1 MTDFKKICNFSN
13 KWLKIFSNK
22 EPKLK
27 DLMDFS
33 MAEECMELGFS
44 LELGHKFLRKY
55 GKETGK
61 LDKLKEI
68 IDEVNEIDLL
78 GSVIFLRWRYF
89 NHWAYDQSE
98 ILKENNINWFIL
110 TLNHLYDL
118 AVKNEYLFKG
128 EIKSFILRSDAM
140 SFGLFPDEGQVIGQ
154 DIYLDTEGRASIK
167 FYKYKKQM
175 VRDKNFERSDFKI
188 RPEEAYRIFYELK
201 KYFGEKYDPFE
212 LMIMDVGRWDAVIE
226 NTEGKKYRF
235 NGPLFENQHEDLAY
249 LSFFIRTLLERMDLF
264 VFDGQ
269 AKTDRIKK
277 LTLDYNRV
285 TEIPIDRF
293 LFDQNFDR
301 AIWDYKESIII
312 NREENNIEHNK
323 IIGEECKVYQIF
335 EVEGL
340 IDSIFDN
347 FKEED
352 LFKKIKGNPEDAI
365 GIPDEIR
372 KYKIIIDYEKKPQRI
387 IEGDFDKRGLPG
399 DFPDF
404 AEILQES
411 LNFYNFEEILNP
423 KFYEKVRRLRDQY
436 IYCSLS
442 FGNGEKTYYYRTED
456 DEIEEGDLVLVPVG
470 PDNHE
475 AVAFVDKVEY
485 FYKEDVPFP
494 LEKTKFILEKY
505 DEE

>member
-201 KYFGEKYDPFE
+201 KYFGDKYDPFE
-212 LMIMDVGRWDAVIE
+212 LIIMDVGSWDAVIE

-235 NGPLFENQHEDLAY
+235 NGPLFENQNEDLAY
-249 LSFFIRTLLERMDLF
+249 LSFFIRTLLGRMDLF

-423 KFYEKVRRLRDQY
+423 KFYEKVRRLKDQY

-442 FGNGEKTYYYRTED
+442 FGSGEKTYYYRTED
-456 DEIEEGDLVLVPVG
+456 DEVEEGDLVLVPVG

-505 DEE
+505 NEE

>member
-201 KYFGEKYDPFE
+201 KYFGDKYDPFE
-212 LMIMDVGRWDAVIE
+212 LIIMDVGSWDAVIE

-235 NGPLFENQHEDLAY
+235 NGPLFENQNEDLAY
-249 LSFFIRTLLERMDLF
+249 LSFFIRTLLGRMDLF

-293 LFDQNFDR
+293 IFDKNFDR

-312 NREENNIEHNK
+312 NREENTIEHNK
-323 IIGEECKVYQIF
+323 IIGEECKVYQKF

-347 FKEED
+347 FKEEN
-352 LFKKIKGNPEDAI
+352 LFKEVKGNPEEAI

-372 KYKIIIDYEKKPQRI
+372 KYKITIDYEKKPQQI
-387 IEGDFDKRGLPG
+387 IEGDFDKRGLPE

-404 AEILQES
+404 AEILLES

-423 KFYEKVRRLRDQY
+423 KFYEKVRRLKEQY

-442 FGNGEKTYYYRTED
+442 FGSGEKTYYYRAED

-475 AVAFVDKVEY
+475 AVALVDKVEY

-505 DEE
+505 NEE

>member
-201 KYFGEKYDPFE
+201 KYFGDKYDPFE
-212 LMIMDVGRWDAVIE
+212 LIIMDVGSWDAVIE

-235 NGPLFENQHEDLAY
+235 NGPLFENQNEDLAY
-249 LSFFIRTLLERMDLF
+249 LSFFIRTLLGRMDLF

-293 LFDQNFDR
+293 IFDKNFDR

-312 NREENNIEHNK
+312 NREENTIEHNK

-347 FKEED
+347 FKEEN
-352 LFKKIKGNPEDAI
+352 LFKEVKGNPEEAI

-372 KYKIIIDYEKKPQRI
+372 KYKITIDYEKKLQRI
-387 IEGDFDKRGLPG
+387 IEGDFDKRGLPE

-404 AEILQES
+404 AEILQKS

-436 IYCSLS
+436 IYCSID
-442 FGNGEKTYYYRTED
+442 FGSGKKTYYYRTED
-456 DEIEEGDLVLVPVG
+456 DDIAEGDLFFVPVG

-475 AVAFVDKVEY
+475 AVALVDKVEY

-494 LEKTKFILEKY
+494 LEKTKFIIEKY

>member
-13 KWLKIFSNK
+13 KWLKKFSDK

-33 MAEECMELGFS
+33 MAEDCLELGFS
-44 LELGHKFLRKY
+44 LELGHEFLRKY
-55 GKETGK
+55 GDETSK
-61 LDKLKEI
+61 LIKLKEI

-78 GSVIFLRWRYF
+78 GSVIFLNWRYF

-98 ILKENNINWFIL
+98 ILKEDNINWFIL
-110 TLNHLYDL
+110 TLNHLYHL
-118 AVKNEYLFKG
+118 AARNEYLFKG
-128 EIKSFILRSDAM
+128 EIKSFTLRSNAM
-140 SFGLFPDEGQVIGQ
+140 ALGLFPEEGQVVRQ
-154 DIYLDTEGRASIK
+154 DIYLDIEGRVSIK
-167 FYKYKKQM
+167 SYKYTNQ
-175 VRDKNFERSDFKI
+175 VGRDKNFERSELKI
-188 RPEEAYRIFYELK
+188 RTEEAFKIFYELK

-249 LSFFIRTLLERMDLF
+249 LSFFIRSLLGRMDLF

-269 AKTDRIKK
+269 AKIDRIKK
-277 LTLDYNRV
+277 LSLDYHRI

-293 LFDQNFDR
+293 IFDKNFDR

-312 NREENNIEHNK
+312 NREENTIEHNK
-323 IIGEECKVYQIF
+323 IIGEGCKVYQKF

-340 IDSIFDN
+340 IDSILDN
-347 FKEED
+347 FEEED
-352 LFKKIKGNPEDAI
+352 LFEKVKGNPEDAI

-372 KYKIIIDYEKKPQRI
+372 KYKLTIDYDKKPQRI
-387 IEGDFDKRGLPG
+387 IEGDFDKRGLPE
-399 DFPDF
+399 DFSEF
-404 AEILQES
+404 AEILLES
-411 LNFYNFEEILNP
+411 LSFYSFEEILNP
-423 KFYEKVRRLRDQY
+423 KFYEKVRRLKDQY

-442 FGNGEKTYYYRTED
+442 FGSGEKTYYYRTED

-505 DEE
+505 NEE

>member
-1 MTDFKKICNFSN
+1 
-13 KWLKIFSNK
+13 
-22 EPKLK
+22 
-27 DLMDFS
+27 
-33 MAEECMELGFS
+33 MAEEWMELGFS
-44 LELGHKFLRKY
+44 LELGHEFLRKY

-61 LDKLKEI
+61 LAKLKEI

-78 GSVIFLRWRYF
+78 GSVIFLNWRYF

-98 ILKENNINWFIL
+98 ILKEDNINWFIL
-110 TLNHLYDL
+110 ALSHLNQL
-118 AVKNEYLFKG
+118 AAKDKFLFKG
-128 EIKSFILRSDAM
+128 EIKSFILKSDAM
-140 SFGLFPDEGQVIGQ
+140 SFGLFPEEGQVVRQ
-154 DIYLDTEGRASIK
+154 YIYLDIEGRVSIK
-167 FYKYKKQM
+167 SYKYTNQ
-175 VRDKNFERSDFKI
+175 VGRDKNFERSELKI
-188 RPEEAYRIFYELK
+188 RTEEAFKIFYELK

-285 TEIPIDRF
+285 TEIPINRF

-312 NREENNIEHNK
+312 NREEKTIEHNK
-323 IIGEECKVYQIF
+323 IIGEGCKVYQKF

-352 LFKKIKGNPEDAI
+352 LFKEVKGNPEDAI

-372 KYKIIIDYEKKPQRI
+372 KYKITIDYVKKPQRI
-387 IEGDFDKRGLPG
+387 IEGDFDKRGLPE
-399 DFPDF
+399 DFSEF
-404 AEILQES
+404 AEILLES
-411 LNFYNFEEILNP
+411 LSFYNFEEILNP
-423 KFYEKVRRLRDQY
+423 KFYEKFRRLKDQY

-442 FGNGEKTYYYRTED
+442 FGSGEKTYYYRTED

-485 FYKEDVPFP
+485 FYKEDVPFS

-505 DEE
+505 NEE

>member
-1 MTDFKKICNFSN
+1 MTNFKKICNFSN
-13 KWLKIFSNK
+13 KWLKKFSNK

-44 LELGHKFLRKY
+44 LELGHDFLRKY
-55 GKETGK
+55 GKETSK
-61 LDKLKEI
+61 LAKLKEI

-78 GSVIFLRWRYF
+78 GSVIFLNWRYF

-98 ILKENNINWFIL
+98 ILKEDNINWFIL
-110 TLNHLYDL
+110 TLNHLYHL
-118 AVKNEYLFKG
+118 TARNEYLFKG
-128 EIKSFILRSDAM
+128 EIKSFTLRSNAM
-140 SFGLFPDEGQVIGQ
+140 ALGLFPEEGQVVRQ
-154 DIYLDTEGRASIK
+154 DIYLDIEGRVSIK
-167 FYKYKKQM
+167 FYKYANQ
-175 VRDKNFERSDFKI
+175 VGRDKNFERSDFKI
-188 RPEEAYRIFYELK
+188 RKQEAYRIFYELK

-212 LMIMDVGRWDAVIE
+212 FMIMDVGSWDAVIE

-249 LSFFIRTLLERMDLF
+249 LSFFIRTLLRRMDLF

-277 LTLDYNRV
+277 LSLDYHRI
-285 TEIPIDRF
+285 TEMPIDRF
-293 LFDQNFDR
+293 IFDKNFDR

-312 NREENNIEHNK
+312 NREENTIEHNK
-323 IIGEECKVYQIF
+323 IIGEECKVYQKF

-347 FKEED
+347 FKEEYM
-352 LFKKIKGNPEDAI
+352 FTKIKGNPEDAI

-372 KYKIIIDYEKKPQRI
+372 KYKITIDYEKKPQQI
-387 IEGDFDKRGLPG
+387 IEGDFDKRGLPE

-404 AEILQES
+404 AEILKES

-423 KFYEKVRRLRDQY
+423 KFYEKVRRLKDQY

-442 FGNGEKTYYYRTED
+442 FGSGEKTYYYRTED

-475 AVAFVDKVEY
+475 AVAFVNKVEY

-505 DEE
+505 NEE

>member
-13 KWLKIFSNK
+13 KWLKKFSNK

-33 MAEECMELGFS
+33 MAEEWMELGFS

-55 GKETGK
+55 GNETGK

-78 GSVIFLRWRYF
+78 GSVIFLNWRYF

-98 ILKENNINWFIL
+98 ILKEDNINWFIL
-110 TLNHLYDL
+110 TLNHLYHL
-118 AVKNEYLFKG
+118 AAKYKFLFKG
-128 EIKSFILRSDAM
+128 EIKSFILKSDAM
-140 SFGLFPDEGQVIGQ
+140 SFGLFPEEGQVVRQ
-154 DIYLDTEGRASIK
+154 DIYLDIEGRVSIK
-167 FYKYKKQM
+167 SYKYTNQ
-175 VRDKNFERSDFKI
+175 VGRDKNFERSELKI
-188 RPEEAYRIFYELK
+188 RTEEAFKIFYELK

-340 IDSIFDN
+340 IGSIFDN

-372 KYKIIIDYEKKPQRI
+372 KYEIIIDYEKKPQRI
-387 IEGDFDKRGLPG
+387 IEGDFDKRGLPE
-399 DFPDF
+399 DFSEF
-404 AEILQES
+404 AEILLES
-411 LNFYNFEEILNP
+411 LSFYSFEEILNP
-423 KFYEKVRRLRDQY
+423 KFYEKVRRLKDQY

-442 FGNGEKTYYYRTED
+442 FGSGEKTYYYRTED

-505 DEE
+505 NEE

>member
-201 KYFGEKYDPFE
+201 KYFGDKYDPFE
-212 LMIMDVGRWDAVIE
+212 LIIMDVGSWDAVIE

-235 NGPLFENQHEDLAY
+235 NGPLFENQNEDLAY
-249 LSFFIRTLLERMDLF
+249 LSFFIRTLLGRMDLF

-293 LFDQNFDR
+293 IFDKNFDR

-312 NREENNIEHNK
+312 NREENTIEHNK

-347 FKEED
+347 FKEEN
-352 LFKKIKGNPEDAI
+352 LFKEVKGNPEEAI

-372 KYKIIIDYEKKPQRI
+372 KYKITIDYEKKPQRI
-387 IEGDFDKRGLPG
+387 IEGDFDKRGLPE
-399 DFPDF
+399 DFSEF
-404 AEILQES
+404 AEILLES
-411 LNFYNFEEILNP
+411 LSFYSFEEILNP
-423 KFYEKVRRLRDQY
+423 KFYEKVRRLKDQY

-442 FGNGEKTYYYRTED
+442 FGSGEKTYYYRTED
-456 DEIEEGDLVLVPVG
+456 DEVEEGDLVLVPVG

>member
-1 MTDFKKICNFSN
+1 MTNFKIICNFSN
-13 KWLKIFSNK
+13 KWLKKFSNK

-33 MAEECMELGFS
+33 MAEECMDLGFS
-44 LELGHKFLRKY
+44 LELGHEFLRKY
-55 GKETGK
+55 GKETGE

-78 GSVIFLRWRYF
+78 GSVIFLNWRYF

-98 ILKENNINWFIL
+98 ILKEDNINWFIL
-110 TLNHLYDL
+110 TLNHLYHL
-118 AVKNEYLFKG
+118 AAKDKFLFKG
-128 EIKSFILRSDAM
+128 EIKSFTLRSNAM
-140 SFGLFPDEGQVIGQ
+140 ALGFFPEEGQVVRQ
-154 DIYLDTEGRASIK
+154 DIYLDIEGRVSIK
-167 FYKYKKQM
+167 SYKYTNQ
-175 VRDKNFERSDFKI
+175 VGRDKNFERSELKI
-188 RPEEAYRIFYELK
+188 RTEEAFKIFYELK
-201 KYFGEKYDPFE
+201 KYFEEKYEPFE

-235 NGPLFENQHEDLAY
+235 NGALFENQHEDLAY
-249 LSFFIRTLLERMDLF
+249 LSFFIRSLLERMDLF

-312 NREENNIEHNK
+312 NREENTIEHNK
-323 IIGEECKVYQIF
+323 IIGEECKVYQKF
-335 EVEGL
+335 EVQGL

-352 LFKKIKGNPEDAI
+352 LFKEVKGNPEDAI

-372 KYKIIIDYEKKPQRI
+372 KYKITIDYEKKPQRI
-387 IEGDFDKRGLPG
+387 IEGDFDKRGLPN
-399 DFPDF
+399 DFSEF
-404 AEILQES
+404 AEILLES

-423 KFYEKVRRLRDQY
+423 KFYEKNRRLKDQY
-436 IYCSLS
+436 IYCSLD
-442 FGNGEKTYYYRTED
+442 FGSGKKTSYYRTED

-505 DEE
+505 YEE

>member
-201 KYFGEKYDPFE
+201 KYFGDKYDPFE
-212 LMIMDVGRWDAVIE
+212 LIIMDVGSWDAVIE

-235 NGPLFENQHEDLAY
+235 NGPLFENQNEDLAY
-249 LSFFIRTLLERMDLF
+249 LSFFIRTLLGRMDLF
-264 VFDGQ
+264 VFDGK

-293 LFDQNFDR
+293 IFDKNFDC

-312 NREENNIEHNK
+312 NREENTIEHNK

-347 FKEED
+347 FKEEN
-352 LFKKIKGNPEDAI
+352 LFKEVKGNPEEAI

-372 KYKIIIDYEKKPQRI
+372 KYKITIDYEKKPQRI
-387 IEGDFDKRGLPG
+387 IEGDFDKRGLPE
-399 DFPDF
+399 DFSEF
-404 AEILQES
+404 AEILLES
-411 LNFYNFEEILNP
+411 LSFYSFEEILNP
-423 KFYEKVRRLRDQY
+423 KFYEKVRRLKDQY

-442 FGNGEKTYYYRTED
+442 FGSGEKTYYYRTED
-456 DEIEEGDLVLVPVG
+456 DEVEEGDLVLVPVG

>member
-13 KWLKIFSNK
+13 KWLKKFSDK

-33 MAEECMELGFS
+33 MAEEWMELGFS
-44 LELGHKFLRKY
+44 LELGHEFLRKY

-61 LDKLKEI
+61 LAKLKEI

-78 GSVIFLRWRYF
+78 GSVIFLNWRYF

-98 ILKENNINWFIL
+98 ILKEDNINWFIL
-110 TLNHLYDL
+110 TLNHLYHL
-118 AVKNEYLFKG
+118 AARNEYLFKG
-128 EIKSFILRSDAM
+128 EIKSFTLRSNAM
-140 SFGLFPDEGQVIGQ
+140 ALGLFPEEGKVVRQY
-154 DIYLDTEGRASIK
+154 IYLDIKGRVSIK
-167 FYKYKKQM
+167 SYKYTKQM
-175 VRDKNFERSDFKI
+175 VRDKNFERNDFKI
-188 RPEEAYRIFYELK
+188 RPEETYRIFYELK
-201 KYFGEKYDPFE
+201 KYFGKKYDPFE
-212 LMIMDVGRWDAVIE
+212 LMIMDVGSWDAVIE

-249 LSFFIRTLLERMDLF
+249 LSLFIRTLLGRMDLF

-269 AKTDRIKK
+269 AKTDKIKK
-277 LTLDYNRV
+277 LSLDYHRI

-293 LFDQNFDR
+293 IFDKNFDH

-312 NREENNIEHNK
+312 NREKNTIEHNK
-323 IIGEECKVYQIF
+323 IIGEECKVYQKF

-352 LFKKIKGNPEDAI
+352 LFTKIKGNPEDAI

-372 KYKIIIDYEKKPQRI
+372 KYKITIDYEKKPQRI
-387 IEGDFDKRGLPG
+387 IEGDFDKRGLPE
-399 DFPDF
+399 DFSEF

-436 IYCSLS
+436 IYCSLD
-442 FGNGEKTYYYRTED
+442 FGSGKKTYYYRTED
-456 DEIEEGDLVLVPVG
+456 NEIEEGDLVLVPVG

-505 DEE
+505 NEE

>member
-201 KYFGEKYDPFE
+201 KYFGDKYDPFE
-212 LMIMDVGRWDAVIE
+212 LIIMDVGSWDAVIE

-235 NGPLFENQHEDLAY
+235 NGPLFENQNEDLAY
-249 LSFFIRTLLERMDLF
+249 LSFFIRTLLGRMDLF

-285 TEIPIDRF
+285 TEIPIDIF
-293 LFDQNFDR
+293 IFDKNFDR

-312 NREENNIEHNK
+312 NREANTIEHNK
-323 IIGEECKVYQIF
+323 IIGEECKVYQKF
-335 EVEGL
+335 EVQGL

-352 LFKKIKGNPEDAI
+352 LFKEVKGNPEDAI

-372 KYKIIIDYEKKPQRI
+372 KYKITIDYEKKPQRI
-387 IEGDFDKRGLPG
+387 IEGDFDKRGLPE

-404 AEILQES
+404 AEILLES
-411 LNFYNFEEILNP
+411 LSFYNFEEILNP

-436 IYCSLS
+436 IYCSLD
-442 FGNGEKTYYYRTED
+442 FGSGKKIYYYRAED

-475 AVAFVDKVEY
+475 AVAFVNKVEY

-505 DEE
+505 NEE

>member
-13 KWLKIFSNK
+13 KWLKKFSDK

-33 MAEECMELGFS
+33 MAEDCLELGFS
-44 LELGHKFLRKY
+44 LELGHEFLRKY
-55 GKETGK
+55 GNETGK

-78 GSVIFLRWRYF
+78 GSAVFLKWRYF

-98 ILKENNINWFIL
+98 ILKEDNINWFIL
-110 TLNHLYDL
+110 TLNHLYHL
-118 AVKNEYLFKG
+118 AAKDKFLFKG
-128 EIKSFILRSDAM
+128 EIKSFILKSDAM
-140 SFGLFPDEGQVIGQ
+140 SFGLFPEEGQVIGQ
-154 DIYLDTEGRASIK
+154 DIYLDIEGRVSIK
-167 FYKYKKQM
+167 SYKYAIE
-175 VRDKNFERSDFKI
+175 VGRNKNFERIDFKI
-188 RPEEAYRIFYELK
+188 RKQEAYRIFYELK
-201 KYFGEKYDPFE
+201 KYFGDNYDPFE
-212 LMIMDVGRWDAVIE
+212 LMIMDVGSWDAVIE

-249 LSFFIRTLLERMDLF
+249 LSFFIRSLLGRMDLF
-264 VFDGQ
+264 VFDGK

-277 LTLDYNRV
+277 LSLDYHRI

-293 LFDQNFDR
+293 LFDKNFNR
-301 AIWDYKESIII
+301 AIWDYRESIII
-312 NREENNIEHNK
+312 NREENTIEHNK
-323 IIGEECKVYQIF
+323 IIGEECKVYLKF

-347 FKEED
+347 FEEKD
-352 LFKKIKGNPEDAI
+352 LFKEIKGNPEDAI
-365 GIPDEIR
+365 GIPDETR
-372 KYKIIIDYEKKPQRI
+372 KYKITIDYENMPQRI

-404 AEILQES
+404 AEILQDS

-423 KFYEKVRRLRDQY
+423 KFYEKVRRLKDQY
-436 IYCSLS
+436 IYCSLD
-442 FGNGEKTYYYRTED
+442 FGSGKKTYYYRTED

>member
-44 LELGHKFLRKY
+44 LELGHEFLRKY

-78 GSVIFLRWRYF
+78 GSVIFLNWRYF

-98 ILKENNINWFIL
+98 ILKEDNINWFIL

-175 VRDKNFERSDFKI
+175 VRDKNFEKSDFKI
-188 RPEEAYRIFYELK
+188 RPEEAYRIFYEIK
-201 KYFGEKYDPFE
+201 KYFGDKYDPFE
-212 LMIMDVGRWDAVIE
+212 LMIMDVGSWDAVIE

-249 LSFFIRTLLERMDLF
+249 LSFFIRTLLRRMDLF

-277 LTLDYNRV
+277 LTLDYHRI

-293 LFDQNFDR
+293 IFDKNFDR

-312 NREENNIEHNK
+312 NREENTIEHNK
-323 IIGEECKVYQIF
+323 IIGEGCKVYQKF

-340 IDSIFDN
+340 IDSILDN
-347 FKEED
+347 FEEED
-352 LFKKIKGNPEDAI
+352 LFEKVKGNPEDAI

-372 KYKIIIDYEKKPQRI
+372 KYKLTIDYDKKPQRI
-387 IEGDFDKRGLPG
+387 IEGDFDKRGLPE

-404 AEILQES
+404 PEILKES

-423 KFYEKVRRLRDQY
+423 KFYEKFRRLKDQY

-442 FGNGEKTYYYRTED
+442 FGSGKKTYYYRTED

>member
-1 MTDFKKICNFSN
+1 MTSFKKICNFSN
-13 KWLKIFSNK
+13 KWLKKFSTEDSNIQ
-22 EPKLK
+22 
-27 DLMDFS
+27 DLMDYS

-44 LELGHKFLRKY
+44 LELGHEFLRKY
-55 GKETGK
+55 GKEAGK
-61 LDKLKEI
+61 LAKLKEI

-78 GSVIFLRWRYF
+78 GSAIFLNWTYF

-98 ILKENNINWFIL
+98 ILKEDNINWFIL
-110 TLNHLYDL
+110 TLKHLYHL
-118 AVKNEYLFKG
+118 AARNEYLFKG

-140 SFGLFPDEGQVIGQ
+140 SFGLFPEEGQVIGQ
-154 DIYLDTEGRASIK
+154 DIYLDFEGRISIK
-167 FYKYKKQM
+167 SYKYTNQ
-175 VRDKNFERSDFKI
+175 VGRDKNFEKSDFKI
-188 RPEEAYRIFYELK
+188 RPEEAYRIFYEIK
-201 KYFGEKYDPFE
+201 KYFGDKYDPFE
-212 LMIMDVGRWDAVIE
+212 LMIMDVGSWDAVIE

-249 LSFFIRTLLERMDLF
+249 LSVLIRTLLGRMDLF

-277 LTLDYNRV
+277 LTLDYHRI

-293 LFDQNFDR
+293 IFDKNFDR

-312 NREENNIEHNK
+312 DREENTIEHNK
-323 IIGEECKVYQIF
+323 IIGEECKVYQKF

-347 FKEED
+347 FEEKD
-352 LFKKIKGNPEDAI
+352 LFKEVKGNPEDAI

-372 KYKIIIDYEKKPQRI
+372 KYKITIDYEKKPQRI
-387 IEGDFDKRGLPG
+387 IEGDFDKRGLPE

-411 LNFYNFEEILNP
+411 LSFYNFEEILNP
-423 KFYEKVRRLRDQY
+423 KFYEKFRRLKDQY

-442 FGNGEKTYYYRTED
+442 FGSGEKTYYYRTED
-456 DEIEEGDLVLVPVG
+456 DEVEEGDLVLVPVG

-494 LEKTKFILEKY
+494 LEKTKFIIEKY

>member
-1 MTDFKKICNFSN
+1 MTNFKKICNFSN
-13 KWLKIFSNK
+13 KWLKKFSNK

-44 LELGHKFLRKY
+44 LELGHDFLRKY
-55 GKETGK
+55 GNETSK
-61 LDKLKEI
+61 LAKLKEI

-78 GSVIFLRWRYF
+78 GSVIFLNWRYF

-98 ILKENNINWFIL
+98 ILKEDNINWFIL
-110 TLNHLYDL
+110 ALSHLNQLTAKD
-118 AVKNEYLFKG
+118 KFLFKG
-128 EIKSFILRSDAM
+128 EIKSFTLRSNAM
-140 SFGLFPDEGQVIGQ
+140 ALGLFPEEGQVVRQ
-154 DIYLDTEGRASIK
+154 DIYLDIEGRVSIK
-167 FYKYKKQM
+167 SYKYTNQ
-175 VRDKNFERSDFKI
+175 VGRDKNFERSELKI
-188 RPEEAYRIFYELK
+188 RTEEAFKIFYELK

-312 NREENNIEHNK
+312 NREENTIEHNK
-323 IIGEECKVYQIF
+323 IIGEECKVYQKF

-347 FKEED
+347 FKEEN
-352 LFKKIKGNPEDAI
+352 LFKEVKGNPEEAI

-372 KYKIIIDYEKKPQRI
+372 KYKITIDYEKKPQRI
-387 IEGDFDKRGLPG
+387 IEGDFDKRGLPE
-399 DFPDF
+399 DFSEF
-404 AEILQES
+404 AEILLES
-411 LNFYNFEEILNP
+411 LSFYSFEEILNP
-423 KFYEKVRRLRDQY
+423 KFYEKVRRLKDQY

-442 FGNGEKTYYYRTED
+442 FGSGEKTYYYRTED

-475 AVAFVDKVEY
+475 AVAFVNKVEY

-505 DEE
+505 NEE

>member
-13 KWLKIFSNK
+13 KWLKKFSDK

-33 MAEECMELGFS
+33 MAEEWMELGFS
-44 LELGHKFLRKY
+44 LELGHEFLRKY

-61 LDKLKEI
+61 LAKLKEI

-78 GSVIFLRWRYF
+78 GSVIFLNWRYF

-98 ILKENNINWFIL
+98 ILKEDNINWFIL
-110 TLNHLYDL
+110 ALSHLNQL
-118 AVKNEYLFKG
+118 AAKDKFLFKG

-201 KYFGEKYDPFE
+201 KYFGDKYDPFE
-212 LMIMDVGRWDAVIE
+212 LIIMDVGSWDAVIE

-235 NGPLFENQHEDLAY
+235 NGPLFENQNEDLAY
-249 LSFFIRTLLERMDLF
+249 LSFFIRTLLGRMDLF

-293 LFDQNFDR
+293 IFDKNFDR

-312 NREENNIEHNK
+312 NREENTIEHNK

-347 FKEED
+347 FKEEN
-352 LFKKIKGNPEDAI
+352 LFKEVKGNPEEAI
-365 GIPDEIR
+365 GIPDKIR
-372 KYKIIIDYEKKPQRI
+372 KYKITIDYEKKPQRI
-387 IEGDFDKRGLPG
+387 IEGDFDKRGLPE
-399 DFPDF
+399 DFSEF
-404 AEILQES
+404 AEILLES
-411 LNFYNFEEILNP
+411 LSFYSFEEILNP
-423 KFYEKVRRLRDQY
+423 KFYEKVRRLKEQY

-442 FGNGEKTYYYRTED
+442 FGSGEKTYYYRNED
-456 DEIEEGDLVLVPVG
+456 DEVEEGDLVLVPVG

-505 DEE
+505 NEE

>member
-1 MTDFKKICNFSN
+1 
-13 KWLKIFSNK
+13 
-22 EPKLK
+22 
-27 DLMDFS
+27 
-33 MAEECMELGFS
+33 MELGFS
-44 LELGHKFLRKY
+44 LKLGHKFLRKY
-55 GKETGK
+55 GNETSK
-61 LDKLKEI
+61 LAKLKEI

-78 GSVIFLRWRYF
+78 GSFIFLNWRYF

-98 ILKENNINWFIL
+98 ILKEDNINWFIL

-118 AVKNEYLFKG
+118 AAKDKFLFKG

-140 SFGLFPDEGQVIGQ
+140 ALGLFPEEGQVVRQ
-154 DIYLDTEGRASIK
+154 DIYLDFEGRVSIK
-167 FYKYKKQM
+167 SYKYTNQ
-175 VRDKNFERSDFKI
+175 VGRDKNFEKSDFKI
-188 RPEEAYRIFYELK
+188 RPEEAFKIFYELK
-201 KYFGEKYDPFE
+201 KYFGDKYDPFE

-235 NGPLFENQHEDLAY
+235 NGPLFENKHEDLAY
-249 LSFFIRTLLERMDLF
+249 LSFFIRNLLERMDLF
-264 VFDGQ
+264 VFDGK

-293 LFDQNFDR
+293 LFDKNFDR

-312 NREENNIEHNK
+312 NREENTIEHNK
-323 IIGEECKVYQIF
+323 IIGEECKVYQKF

-352 LFKKIKGNPEDAI
+352 LFTKIKGNLEDAI

-372 KYKIIIDYEKKPQRI
+372 KYKITIDYEKKPQRI
-387 IEGDFDKRGLPG
+387 IERDFDKRGLPE

-404 AEILQES
+404 AEILLES

-436 IYCSLS
+436 IYCSLD
-442 FGNGEKTYYYRTED
+442 FGSGKKTYYYRAED

-470 PDNHE
+470 HDNHE
-475 AVAFVDKVEY
+475 AVALVDKVEY

-494 LEKTKFILEKY
+494 LEKTKFIIEKY

>member
-167 FYKYKKQM
+167 FYKYTKQM

-201 KYFGEKYDPFE
+201 KYFGDKYDPFE
-212 LMIMDVGRWDAVIE
+212 LIIMDVGSWDAVIE

-235 NGPLFENQHEDLAY
+235 NGPLFENQNEDLAY
-249 LSFFIRTLLERMDLF
+249 LSFFIRTLLGRMDLF

-293 LFDQNFDR
+293 IFDKNFDR

-312 NREENNIEHNK
+312 NREENTIEHNK

-347 FKEED
+347 FKEEN
-352 LFKKIKGNPEDAI
+352 LFKEVKGNPEEAI

-372 KYKIIIDYEKKPQRI
+372 KYKITIDYEKKPQRI
-387 IEGDFDKRGLPG
+387 IEGDFDKRGLPE
-399 DFPDF
+399 DFSEF
-404 AEILQES
+404 AEILLES
-411 LNFYNFEEILNP
+411 LSFYSFEEILNP
-423 KFYEKVRRLRDQY
+423 KFYEKVRRLKDQY

-442 FGNGEKTYYYRTED
+442 FGSGEKTYYYRTED
-456 DEIEEGDLVLVPVG
+456 DEVEEGDLVLVPVG

-494 LEKTKFILEKY
+494 LEKTKFILGKY
-505 DEE
+505 NEE

>member
-1 MTDFKKICNFSN
+1 MTNFKKICNFSN
-13 KWLKIFSNK
+13 KWLKKFSNK

-78 GSVIFLRWRYF
+78 GSAIFLNWRYF

-98 ILKENNINWFIL
+98 ILKEDNINWFIF
-110 TLNHLYDL
+110 TLNHLYHL
-118 AVKNEYLFKG
+118 AARNVYLFKG

-140 SFGLFPDEGQVIGQ
+140 VYGPPPEEGQVVRQ
-154 DIYLDTEGRASIK
+154 DIYLDIEGRVSIK
-167 FYKYKKQM
+167 YYKYTKQM
-175 VRDKNFERSDFKI
+175 VRDKNFEKSDFKI
-188 RPEEAYRIFYELK
+188 RPEKAFKIFYELK

-226 NTEGKKYRF
+226 NTEGKKYSF
-235 NGPLFENQHEDLAY
+235 NGPRFENQHEDLAY
-249 LSFFIRTLLERMDLF
+249 LSFFIRNLLERMDLF

-293 LFDQNFDR
+293 LFDKNFDR

-312 NREENNIEHNK
+312 NREENTIEHNK
-323 IIGEECKVYQIF
+323 IIGEECKVYQKF

-436 IYCSLS
+436 IYCSLD
-442 FGNGEKTYYYRTED
+442 FGSGKKTYYYRTED

-505 DEE
+505 YEE

>member
-201 KYFGEKYDPFE
+201 KYFGDKYDPFE
-212 LMIMDVGRWDAVIE
+212 LIIMYVGSWDAVIE

-235 NGPLFENQHEDLAY
+235 NGPLFENQNEDLAY
-249 LSFFIRTLLERMDLF
+249 LSFFIRTLLGRMDLF

-293 LFDQNFDR
+293 IFDKNFDR

-312 NREENNIEHNK
+312 NREENTIEHNK

-347 FKEED
+347 FKEEN
-352 LFKKIKGNPEDAI
+352 LLKEVKGNPEEAI

-372 KYKIIIDYEKKPQRI
+372 KYKITIDYEKKPQRI
-387 IEGDFDKRGLPG
+387 IEGDFDKRGLPE
-399 DFPDF
+399 DFSEF
-404 AEILQES
+404 AEILLES
-411 LNFYNFEEILNP
+411 LSFYSFEEILNP
-423 KFYEKVRRLRDQY
+423 KFYEKVRRLKDQY

-442 FGNGEKTYYYRTED
+442 FGSGEKTYYYRTED

-494 LEKTKFILEKY
+494 LEKTKFIFEKY

>member
-188 RPEEAYRIFYELK
+188 RTEEAYRIFYELK
-201 KYFGEKYDPFE
+201 KYFGDKYDPFE
-212 LMIMDVGRWDAVIE
+212 LIIMDVGSWDAVIE

-235 NGPLFENQHEDLAY
+235 NGPLFENQNEDLAY
-249 LSFFIRTLLERMDLF
+249 LSFFIRTLLGRMDLF

-285 TEIPIDRF
+285 TEIPIDIF
-293 LFDQNFDR
+293 IFDKNFDR

-312 NREENNIEHNK
+312 NREANTIEHNK
-323 IIGEECKVYQIF
+323 IIGEECKVYQKF
-335 EVEGL
+335 EVQGL

-352 LFKKIKGNPEDAI
+352 LFKEVKGNPEDAI

-372 KYKIIIDYEKKPQRI
+372 KYKITIDYEKKPQRI
-387 IEGDFDKRGLPG
+387 IEGDFDKRGLPE

-404 AEILQES
+404 AEILLES
-411 LNFYNFEEILNP
+411 LSFYNFEEILNP

-436 IYCSLS
+436 IYCSLD
-442 FGNGEKTYYYRTED
+442 FGSGKKIYYYRAED

-475 AVAFVDKVEY
+475 AVAFVNKVEY

-505 DEE
+505 NEE

>member
-1 MTDFKKICNFSN
+1 MTNFKKICNFSN
-13 KWLKIFSNK
+13 KWLKKFSNK

-44 LELGHKFLRKY
+44 LELGHEFLRKY

-78 GSVIFLRWRYF
+78 GSAVFLNWRYF

-98 ILKENNINWFIL
+98 ILKEDNINWFIF
-110 TLNHLYDL
+110 TLNHLYHL
-118 AVKNEYLFKG
+118 AARNEYLFKG
-128 EIKSFILRSDAM
+128 EIKSFTLRSNAM
-140 SFGLFPDEGQVIGQ
+140 ALGLFPEEGKVVRQY
-154 DIYLDTEGRASIK
+154 IYLDIKGRVSIK
-167 FYKYKKQM
+167 SYKYTKQM
-175 VRDKNFERSDFKI
+175 VRDKNFERNDFKI

-201 KYFGEKYDPFE
+201 KYFGKKYDPFE
-212 LMIMDVGRWDAVIE
+212 LMIMDVGSWDAVIE

-249 LSFFIRTLLERMDLF
+249 LSLFIRTLLGRMDLF

-269 AKTDRIKK
+269 AKTDKIKK
-277 LTLDYNRV
+277 LSLDYHRI

-293 LFDQNFDR
+293 IFDKNFDH

-312 NREENNIEHNK
+312 NREKNTIEHNK
-323 IIGEECKVYQIF
+323 IIGEECKVYQKF

-352 LFKKIKGNPEDAI
+352 LFTKK
-365 GIPDEIR
+365 
-372 KYKIIIDYEKKPQRI
+372 
-387 IEGDFDKRGLPG
+387 
-399 DFPDF
+399 
-404 AEILQES
+404 
-411 LNFYNFEEILNP
+411 
-423 KFYEKVRRLRDQY
+423 
-436 IYCSLS
+436 
-442 FGNGEKTYYYRTED
+442 
-456 DEIEEGDLVLVPVG
+456 
-470 PDNHE
+470 
-475 AVAFVDKVEY
+475 
-485 FYKEDVPFP
+485 
-494 LEKTKFILEKY
+494 
-505 DEE
+505 

>member
-201 KYFGEKYDPFE
+201 KYFGDKYDPFE
-212 LMIMDVGRWDAVIE
+212 LIIMDVGSWDAVIE

-235 NGPLFENQHEDLAY
+235 NGPLFENQNEDLAY
-249 LSFFIRTLLERMDLF
+249 LSFFIRTLLGRMDLF

-293 LFDQNFDR
+293 IFDKNFDR

-312 NREENNIEHNK
+312 NREENTIEHNK

-347 FKEED
+347 FKEEN
-352 LFKKIKGNPEDAI
+352 LLKEVKGNPEEAI

-372 KYKIIIDYEKKPQRI
+372 KYKITIDYEKKPQRI
-387 IEGDFDKRGLPG
+387 IEGDFDKRGLPE
-399 DFPDF
+399 DFSEF
-404 AEILQES
+404 AEILLES
-411 LNFYNFEEILNP
+411 LSFYSFEEILNP
-423 KFYEKVRRLRDQY
+423 KFYEKVRRLKDQY

-442 FGNGEKTYYYRTED
+442 FGSGEKTYYYRTED

-494 LEKTKFILEKY
+494 LEKTKFILENY